1 VGRGRERH
9 RFYSLWR
16 WPVIAKAR
24 VGWWWYRACGNRRRW
39 RLNWRLGARRLYLF
53 QKFIVVGREYD
64 RIRI

>member
-1 VGRGRERH
+1 
-9 RFYSLWR
+9 LR

-24 VGWWWYRACGNRRRW
+24 VGWWWYRACGSRRRW

-53 QKFIVVGREYD
+53 QKFIVVGREYG